1 MHLKQIWTQVLQD
14 RFGNYI
20 VQRVIETCSG
30 AEKEEAWVRDCSIQS
45 EENYHQFLQMPHP
58 PTRSMLEPFLPSQKK
73 GKAAQNQVKR
83 LLALALP
90 KLQSLCRCKSGGG
103 RGIFFLHWFRGA
115 RSIPNHIICPCKR
128 VPFWIFLGISMENPR
143 GRTPATNS
151 GVLLPESIS
160 FRQLPRSLA

>member
-30 AEKEEAWVRDCSIQS
+30 AEKEEAWVRDCSIQ
-45 EENYHQFLQMPHP
+45 MPHP

-73 GKAAQNQVKR
+73 GKAAQKPGE
-83 LLALALP
+83 ALACLGFAKASVTLP
-90 KLQSLCRCKSGGG
+90 VQIGWGSGHL
-103 RGIFFLHWFRGA
+103 FFLHWFRGA